1 MKTWLEV
8 RETLEQ
14 LYFQIIPMFAVEK
27 LEGSGLIQDVGALM
41 VEQEAKVSTGLF
53 DPIKTQAMVTKEVL
67 VGFSG
72 GKDSIVTID
81 LCMRY
86 FDRVQPFFMYLVPDI
101 SFQNEML
108 DWYEKKYG
116 LEIIRIPHFEV
127 SSFLKYGSF
136 RDPDMD
142 MHIVKTN
149 DTYAY
154 LRQETG
160 IEWIAAGERIK
171 DSIVRRGMIKG
182 TGSIDYK
189 RKRFFPVAYWSKKEI
204 LGYIKAKKLKL
215 PRDSKVLG
223 FSWHSLEGRELAP
236 LRRHFPEDFKKIEA
250 FYPFAGAA
258 AERFERYGK

>member
-1 MKTWLEV
+1 M
-8 RETLEQ
+8 
-14 LYFQIIPMFAVEK
+14 
-27 LEGSGLIQDVGALM
+27 
-41 VEQEAKVSTGLF
+41 STGLF
-53 DPIKTQAMVTKEVL
+53 DPIKTQSRVTDRVL

-72 GKDSIVTID
+72 GKDSIVTLD

-86 FDRVQPFFMYLVPDI
+86 FKRVQPFFMYLVPDI

-108 DWYEKKYG
+108 EWYENKYNC
-116 LEIIRIPHFEV
+116 EIIRLPHFEV
-127 SSFLKYGSF
+127 SSFLRYGSF
-136 RDPDMD
+136 RDMD
-142 MHIVKTN
+142 TTVSVVKTN
-149 DTYAY
+149 DLYAY
-154 LRQETG
+154 LRDKTG

-182 TGSIDYK
+182 TDSIDIK

-204 LGYIKAKKLKL
+204 LQYIKAKKLFI
-215 PRDSKVLG
+215 PRDSRVLG

-236 LRRHFPEDFKKIEA
+236 IREHFPDDFKKIEE